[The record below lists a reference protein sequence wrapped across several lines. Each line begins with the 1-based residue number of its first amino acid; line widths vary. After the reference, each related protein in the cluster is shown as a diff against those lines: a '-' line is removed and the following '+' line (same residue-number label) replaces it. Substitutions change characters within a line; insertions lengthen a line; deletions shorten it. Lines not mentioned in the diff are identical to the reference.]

1 MTKKHVAVVMGGWS
15 PERDIS
21 LISGEGCAKA
31 LEASNYQVSRIDAG
45 RNLAEQLQAVN
56 PDVVFNALHG
66 VGGEDGVVQGVFE
79 LLEIPYTHSGVMASA
94 LAMDKIQ
101 AKKIFAEAGLSVAPD
116 MKVFAG
122 DIADH
127 PMVPPYVVKPINQG
141 SSVGIEIVK
150 DATQTVP
157 AILKN
162 SEWPLMVEAFV
173 PGRELSCAVWKGKSS
188 EVMEIRASNDFYDF
202 DAKYTEGGSTHI
214 VPADI
219 SADIRSEIRAQ
230 TLTAHNALGCKG
242 VTRTDFRLDDKDNG
256 YGLIV
261 LELNTQPGMTP
272 FSLVPEMVACEGV
285 SYEELVSWMVE
296 DSSCQR

>member
-21 LISGEGCAKA
+21 LISGDGCAIA
-31 LEASNYQVSRIDAG
+31 LEASDYQVSRIDAG
-45 RNLAEQLQAVN
+45 RRLAEQLQAVK
-56 PDVVFNALHG
+56 PDVIFNALHG

-101 AKKIFAEAGLSVAPD
+101 AKKIFAEADLSVAPD
-116 MKVFAG
+116 MKIFGG
-122 DIADH
+122 DISSH
-127 PMVPPYVVKPINQG
+127 PMSPPYVVKPTNQG

-150 DATQTVP
+150 DAAQDIP

-173 PGRELSCAVWKGKSS
+173 PGRELSCAVWKGKPS

-219 SADIRSEIRAQ
+219 PDDIRAAVQAQ

-242 VTRTDFRLDDKDNG
+242 VTRTDFRFDEKDNG
-256 YGLIV
+256 YGLII

-272 FSLVPEMVACEGV
+272 LSLVPEMVACEGV
-285 SYEELVSWMVE
+285 SYAELVSWMVE
-296 DSSCQR
+296 DASCQR

>member
-31 LEASNYQVSRIDAG
+31 LEASNYQVSRI
-45 RNLAEQLQAVN
+45 QAVN

-122 DIADH
+122 DISDH

-272 FSLVPEMVACEGV
+272 LSLVPEMVACEGV

>member
-1 MTKKHVAVVMGGWS
+1 
-15 PERDIS
+15 
-21 LISGEGCAKA
+21 
-31 LEASNYQVSRIDAG
+31 
-45 RNLAEQLQAVN
+45 
-56 PDVVFNALHG
+56 
-66 VGGEDGVVQGVFE
+66 
-79 LLEIPYTHSGVMASA
+79 
-94 LAMDKIQ
+94 
-101 AKKIFAEAGLSVAPD
+101 

-122 DIADH
+122 DISDH

-219 SADIRSEIRAQ
+219 PDDIRAAVQAQ

-242 VTRTDFRLDDKDNG
+242 VTRTDFRLDEKDNG
-256 YGLIV
+256 YGLII

-272 FSLVPEMVACEGV
+272 LSLVPEMVACEGV

-296 DSSCQR
+296 DASCQR

>member
-101 AKKIFAEAGLSVAPD
+101 AKKIFVEAGLSVAPD
-116 MKVFAG
+116 MKAFAG
-122 DIADH
+122 DISDH

-157 AILKN
+157 ANLKN

-173 PGRELSCAVWKGKSS
+173 PGRELSCAVWKGKPS

-261 LELNTQPGMTP
+261 LELNTQPGMTSL
-272 FSLVPEMVACEGV
+272 SLVPEMVAYEGV

>member
-1 MTKKHVAVVMGGWS
+1 MTKKHVAVIMGGWS

-45 RNLAEQLQAVN
+45 HNLAEQLQAVK
-56 PDVVFNALHG
+56 PDVIFNALHG
-66 VGGEDGVVQGVFE
+66 VGGEDGVVQGLFE

-101 AKKIFAEAGLSVAPD
+101 AKKIFAEAGLSVASD

-122 DIADH
+122 DISNH
-127 PMVPPYVVKPINQG
+127 PMTPPYVVKPINQG
-141 SSVGIEIVK
+141 SSVGIELVK
-150 DATQTVP
+150 DETQDIP
-157 AILKN
+157 AILRN

-173 PGRELSCAVWKGKSS
+173 PGRELSCAIWQGKPS
-188 EVMEIRASNDFYDF
+188 EVMEIRASNEFYDF

-219 SADIRSEIRAQ
+219 SADIRAAVQAQ
-230 TLTAHNALGCKG
+230 TLTAHDALGCKG
-242 VTRTDFRLDDKDNG
+242 VTRTDFRLDETDGG
-256 YGLIV
+256 YGLII

-272 FSLVPEMVACEGV
+272 LSLVPEMVACEGV

-296 DSSCQR
+296 DASCQR

>member
-21 LISGEGCAKA
+21 LISGDGCAIA
-31 LEASNYQVSRIDAG
+31 LEASDYQVSRIDAG
-45 RNLAEQLQAVN
+45 RSLAEQLQAVK
-56 PDVVFNALHG
+56 PDVIFNALHG

-116 MKVFAG
+116 MKIFGG
-122 DIADH
+122 DISSH
-127 PMVPPYVVKPINQG
+127 PMSPPYVVKPTNQG

-150 DATQTVP
+150 DAAQDIP

-162 SEWPLMVEAFV
+162 SEWSLMVEAFV
-173 PGRELSCAVWKGKSS
+173 PGRELSCAVWKGKPS

-219 SADIRSEIRAQ
+219 PDDIRAAVQAQ

-242 VTRTDFRLDDKDNG
+242 VTRTDFRFDEKDNG
-256 YGLIV
+256 YGLII

-272 FSLVPEMVACEGV
+272 LSLVPEIVACEGV
-285 SYEELVSWMVE
+285 SYAELVSWMVE
-296 DSSCQR
+296 DASCQR

>member
-21 LISGEGCAKA
+21 LISGDGCAIA
-31 LEASNYQVSRIDAG
+31 LEASDYQDSRIDAG
-45 RNLAEQLQAVN
+45 RSLAEQSQAVK
-56 PDVVFNALHG
+56 PDVIFNALHG

-116 MKVFAG
+116 MKIFGG
-122 DIADH
+122 DISSH
-127 PMVPPYVVKPINQG
+127 PMSPPYVVKPTNQG

-150 DATQTVP
+150 DATQDIP

-173 PGRELSCAVWKGKSS
+173 PGRELSCAVWKGKPS

-219 SADIRSEIRAQ
+219 PDDIRAAVQAQ

-242 VTRTDFRLDDKDNG
+242 VTRTDFRLDEKDNG
-256 YGLIV
+256 YGLII

-272 FSLVPEMVACEGV
+272 LSLVPEMVACEGV

-296 DSSCQR
+296 DASCQR